1 MTVVGADDLL
11 VTFTA
16 HNGLVHIAW
25 LARLIFGRMLDMA
38 VCRVLSASYDVT
50 LAELFFLGKEYPLS
64 AGSKTHK

>member
-25 LARLIFGRMLDMA
+25 LARLYIFGRMLDMA

-50 LAELFFLGKEYPLS
+50 LAELFF
-64 AGSKTHK
+64 